1 MGYPMKDFLDCANR
15 MTERNRRNLEILDVI
30 RKKQEISR
38 TDIASLTG
46 INIVSISNYVNSYVK
61 KRLVYETGL
70 DTSTGGRRPELLKL
84 NNEYAYS
91 IGVDLGSPH
100 IVEGTSIIAC
110 LLDMSA
116 KVIAKERI
124 SKTEDSPEKLT
135 EKVIKLISSLIT
147 KSGVPKDKIK
157 GIGMGIWGPLDRHKG
172 TARYAVEN
180 GGTISYVAMK
190 DKTIEKFNIP
200 TFVEHDSM
208 LAALGEKWVG
218 IGFDEGVSNILFMCS
233 DSSVGLIIR
242 GELYCGSTKSAG
254 ELNINPP
261 VSDTISHKN
270 CWEGYDHGCCLRSRG
285 IDLGISLCAKRYF
298 EENNDKQSKILDIVK
313 GDLDKI
319 TIGTIIKAS
328 KDKDEV
334 AMGLLKRAGSY
345 LGAKIAY
352 LINLFNPQAVVIGR
366 GIEQAD
372 NILFDSIREAVKLWG
387 YEEAVKVTKIIPTS
401 LGEDV
406 VAIGAG
412 VLIIQDMF
420 AEFN

>member
-1 MGYPMKDFLDCANR
+1 MKDFLDCTNR
-15 MTERNRRNLEILDVI
+15 MTERNRRNLEILDAI
-30 RKKQEISR
+30 RKKREISR
-38 TDIASLTG
+38 TDIATLTG
-46 INIVSISNYVNSYVK
+46 INIVSISNYVNNYIK
-61 KRLVYETGL
+61 KRLVYETGF
-70 DTSTGGRRPELLKL
+70 DTSTGGRRPELVKL
-84 NNEYAYS
+84 NKEYSYS

-110 LLDMSA
+110 LLDTSA
-116 KVIAKERI
+116 KIVAKEKI
-124 SKTEDSPEKLT
+124 LKTEDSPEELT
-135 EKVIKLISSLIT
+135 EKVIKLIASLIK
-147 KSGVPKDKIK
+147 KSGIQKDKIK

-172 TARYAVEN
+172 TARYAVEE

-190 DKTIEKFNIP
+190 DAISNKFNIQ
-200 TFVEHDSM
+200 TIVEHDSM
-208 LAALGEKWVG
+208 VAALGEKWVG
-218 IGFDEGVSNILFMCS
+218 IGFDEDVSNILFMCS

-242 GELYCGSTKSAG
+242 GELYCGFTKSAG

-261 VSDTISHKN
+261 VADIKGRRN
-270 CWEGYDHGCCLRSRG
+270 CWEGYDYGCCLRSRG
-285 IDLGISLCAKRYF
+285 IDLGISLSTKRYF
-298 EENNDKQSKILDIVK
+298 EEHSNKKSKILDIVK
-313 GDLDKI
+313 GDLNKI

-328 KDKDEV
+328 KDKDEI
-334 AMGLLKRAGSY
+334 AMELLQRAGSY

-366 GIEQAD
+366 GIEKAD
-372 NILFDSIREAVKLWG
+372 DVLLSSIRKTVELWG
-387 YEEAVKVTKIIPTS
+387 YEEAVKVTKIVPTS